1 MITVFF
7 TVKIH
12 VPVNTQSFSIHRT
25 LNTNHA
31 NPQFLLSLDPILPVH
46 RSECVRQVWGTERH
60 LPPWV
65 PASCQT
71 FHTVPALL
79 PPCPFYFS
87 FFLPPPENL
96 KPMSTPSASIRIPTA
111 HISSKEPCSA
121 PSALHYLGSCFC
133 TFSCWRKALVGRG
146 KLVPLAKTLLLNILL
161 LRMSLFHFPGIHANI
176 CGVWQKKSVKSVF
189 NIKEAENEI

>member
-12 VPVNTQSFSIHRT
+12 VPVNTQSFSIHCT

-79 PPCPFYFS
+79 PPRPFYFS
-87 FFLPPPENL
+87 FFFTSPREPQANVHSLCLHQNSYCSRLLPGAML
-96 KPMSTPSASIRIPTA
+96 CT
-111 HISSKEPCSA
+111 
-121 PSALHYLGSCFC
+121 FC
-133 TFSCWRKALVGRG
+133 TSLPWLMYLLYLQLLEESTCGKGKTRAPRQNFASKRTFTQNEPVSFSRHPC
-146 KLVPLAKTLLLNILL
+146 
-161 LRMSLFHFPGIHANI
+161 
-176 CGVWQKKSVKSVF
+176 
-189 NIKEAENEI
+189 